1 MSYTTYQRGADG
13 LRKDWLF
20 LVRTF
25 VARRVLRLGFRCAD
39 AAIRLAPWVDE
50 ESAGPNGRAQGVA
63 PWRVMAAGVYRL
75 LVG

>member
-1 MSYTTYQRGADG
+1 MSYTTYGADG
-13 LRKDWLF
+13 LRKKDWLF

-50 ESAGPNGRAQGVA
+50 
-63 PWRVMAAGVYRL
+63 
-75 LVG
+75 